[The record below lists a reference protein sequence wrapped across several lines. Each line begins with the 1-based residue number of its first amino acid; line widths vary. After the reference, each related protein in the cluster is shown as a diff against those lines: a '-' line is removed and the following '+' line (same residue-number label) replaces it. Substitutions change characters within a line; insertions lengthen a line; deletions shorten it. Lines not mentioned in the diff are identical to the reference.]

1 VTRGLREWGVE
12 WAAELTREIAEGTL
26 IDMGHEDFYPCP
38 DHPGVNIANR
48 PCYRCNKVKPEGESS
63 WKYTDR
69 GWREEIDAN
78 PRQMALGDK
87 TQLRMEVR

>member
-1 VTRGLREWGVE
+1 MYREWGVE

-48 PCYRCNKVKPEGESS
+48 PCYRCGRTKPETEAS
-63 WKYTDR
+63 WKYADR
-69 GWREEIDAN
+69 GWRDRDETPMIGQLDMMSQA
-78 PRQMALGDK
+78 QMELHI
-87 TQLRMEVR
+87 